1 MKNRFHRR
9 GGWNDDVV
17 VFFYIFNSDV
27 SPVELRIFQE
37 ARSRKNPPEK
47 NVSWQGFDE
56 GDRQWRWTYGIQGE
70 VLHVAESWTRASPP
84 PEVQRLMWTSGT
96 LPPGP
101 TTVHSSIR

>member
-27 SPVELRIFQE
+27 FPVELRIFQE

-47 NVSWQGFDE
+47 IVSWQGFDE
-56 GDRQWRWTYGIQGE
+56 GDRQWRWTDGIQGE
-70 VLHVAESWTRASPP
+70 VLASGGKLYAGIAVLGRAC
-84 PEVQRLMWTSGT
+84 G
-96 LPPGP
+96 
-101 TTVHSSIR
+101 